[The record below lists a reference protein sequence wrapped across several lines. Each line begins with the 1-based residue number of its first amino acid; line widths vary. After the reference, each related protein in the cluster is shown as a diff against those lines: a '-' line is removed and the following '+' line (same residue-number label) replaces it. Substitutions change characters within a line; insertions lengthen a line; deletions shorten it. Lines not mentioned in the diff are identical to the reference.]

1 MLPNSLRTPFKIELL
16 TVTFRRY
23 LLLSTQVGATA
34 LAASAIG
41 IELVAKANPRLCTT
55 VSI

>member
-23 LLLSTQVGATA
+23 LLLATQVGATA